1 MVVSTTTIV
10 GTTFSTQEKGGRAQL
25 IPA

>member
-25 IPA
+25 IPT